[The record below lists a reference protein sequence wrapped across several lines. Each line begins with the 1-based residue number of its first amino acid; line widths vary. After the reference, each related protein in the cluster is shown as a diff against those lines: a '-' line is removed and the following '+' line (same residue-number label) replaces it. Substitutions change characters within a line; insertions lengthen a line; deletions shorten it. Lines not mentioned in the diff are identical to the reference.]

1 MACRQ
6 ALLAL
11 PREAIYA
18 NIRKNP
24 IKRTALSIIRLADRL
39 LRCFFVFLGD
49 GKGTTDFSVTFFKD
63 NVFLPHIV

>member
-1 MACRQ
+1 MACRL
-6 ALLAL
+6 ALIAL

-39 LRCFFVFLGD
+39 LCRFFRLFG
-49 GKGTTDFSVTFFKD
+49 GRERD
-63 NVFLPHIV
+63 NGLFCYLFQR